1 MSTTIGKIETEGYSY
16 HSIEVYIGVE
26 HVVLFVQNSNDRDGI
41 GTKILL
47 SEEGYYELSM
57 FLKLAGEAKG
67 WNGVE

>member
-1 MSTTIGKIETEGYSY
+1 MSTTIGKTVTEGIFD

-47 SEEGYYELSM
+47 SEEVYYELSM
-57 FLKLAGEAKG
+57 FLKLAGQAKG